1 MKRHQ
6 LDLEPEVQKATFMK
20 TLSVVGI
27 AGSVR
32 QPSRTANL
40 VSTVLEAIEERT
52 GSRGRLFELGDRD
65 TTFLDALSRDA
76 LGERARA
83 VVEAIEGADILV
95 VGTPVYRASYT
106 GLFKHVFDLVHV
118 DALTGTTVVL
128 TATGGSPLHGLVMEH
143 QLRPLFGFFRA
154 HTVPSAVYAT
164 EADFD
169 HYQLTSALVRERAQR
184 AAGEAVRL
192 AAGGYPGPATARAG
206 IAAVA

>member
-1 MKRHQ
+1 MFQ
-6 LDLEPEVQKATFMK
+6 P
-20 TLSVVGI
+20 SVLGI

-40 VSTVLEAIEERT
+40 VAAVVDAIALRLETVGQTI
-52 GSRGRLFELGDRD
+52 ELGDGG
-65 TTFLDALSRDA
+65 TSFFDALQRDA
-76 LGERARA
+76 MAGRARDIID
-83 VVEAIEGADILV
+83 AIEDADVLV

-106 GLFKHVFDLVHV
+106 GLFKHVFDLVHHE
-118 DALTGTTVVL
+118 ALIGKTVVL

-169 HYQLTSALVRERAQR
+169 QYTLTSPVVIERIHR
-184 AAGEAVRL
+184 AADEVARL
-192 AAGGYPGPATARAG
+192 VAPDRAPVLDRRSAG